1 MFDQSNSSY
10 NSSPRKTKSIQNS
23 IEKDAILREKKT
35 EKDKL
40 LSPGK
45 SKKNRSTPSSPT
57 INLLR
62 ETSDTFLKGDGA
74 GIDMIR
80 REEKTEKDKLLS
92 PGKSK
97 KNRSI
102 SSNPTINLMK
112 GITGKL
118 VKRERT
124 VTFGNYISFD
134 EELDFN
140 TRNVRFE

>member
-1 MFDQSNSSY
+1 MFDQQNSSY

-23 IEKDAILREKKT
+23 VEKDAILREKKT

-40 LSPGK
+40 SSPGK
-45 SKKNRSTPSSPT
+45 SKKNRSIPSSPT

-62 ETSDTFLKGDGA
+62 ETSDTFRRGDSA
-74 GIDMIR
+74 ETDMIR
-80 REEKTEKDKLLS
+80 HEEKTEKDKLLS
-92 PGKSK
+92 PGKTK

-112 GITGKL
+112 EVTGKL